1 MFLFILRP
9 EAEPA
14 RVVIKLKAFFKQ
26 TNKKNP
32 AAFAEECVIGSSLTG
47 MERVCRQS

>member
-14 RVVIKLKAFFKQ
+14 KVAIKLKTFFKQ
-26 TNKKNP
+26 KE
-32 AAFAEECVIGSSLTG
+32 AAFAEECIIGSSLTG
-47 MERVCRQS
+47 MERVCKQS